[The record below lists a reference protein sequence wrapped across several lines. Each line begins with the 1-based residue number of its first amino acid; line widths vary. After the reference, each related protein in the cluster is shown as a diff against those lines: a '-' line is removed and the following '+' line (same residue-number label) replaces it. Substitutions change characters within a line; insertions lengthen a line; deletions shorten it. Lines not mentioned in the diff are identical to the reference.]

1 MFKIMNKIKNF
12 EIFNVCTGKPYSV
25 LEIIKSYE
33 KVNNLKFKI
42 EYKKLVKERLQYF
55 IKKIKKY

>member
-1 MFKIMNKIKNF
+1 MNKIKNF
-12 EIFNVCTGKPYSV
+12 EIFNVGTKPYSV

-42 EYKKLVKERLQYF
+42 EYKKNRQGDAAIALCG
-55 IKKIKKY
+55 

>member
-1 MFKIMNKIKNF
+1 MSEDYEQNKNF
-12 EIFNVCTGKPYSV
+12 EIFNVGTGKPYSV

-42 EYKKLVKERLQYF
+42 EYKKSSRRCCNLCR
-55 IKKIKKY
+55 